1 MAARRGSSK
10 SGARATAGARRSQG
24 VLERAGLAPGRGAL
38 LSSILMLFVGIGLY
52 AWSQTPWTGAIDAK
66 EWEWKITLSADRH
79 VAGDVTFDLSNR
91 GTISHEFLVV
101 ATEKTAAE
109 LLDEVDPATNR
120 IDEALLDVVDEQPE
134 YDAATTAELTVTLPE
149 GHYVV
154 MCNIEGHYASGMY
167 ADLTITPAA
176 DGRVVTRTPAPEP
189 EPAIGTVESVVKEWE
204 VALASDL
211 HVSGSVPFKIANEGS
226 IAHEFLIVRSEKRAS
241 ELLAD
246 VDPATGRIDE
256 ALIEVVDEQP
266 EFEPGAPGA
275 VTVDLSPGHYVVMCN
290 IAGHFQAG
298 MYADLEIVPAPVSTN
313 GITGDEAEWHITL
326 DSYTHAS
333 GPITFNLTNSG
344 TIAHEFLIV
353 RSDAYANQLLASVDP
368 TTKRIDEALLEVI
381 DEQPEYEPGTPG
393 SVTVD
398 LSAGHYVVMC
408 NIEGHYKA
416 GMYADFDV
424 VDN

>member
-1 MAARRGSSK
+1 MAAK
-10 SGARATAGARRSQG
+10 RRSSRSRARVTAASRNTPG
-24 VLERAGLAPGRGAL
+24 LLERAGLAPGRGAL
-38 LSSILMLFVGIGLY
+38 LSSILILLVGIGLY
-52 AWSQTPWTGAIDAK
+52 VWSQTPWTGAIDAK

-91 GTISHEFLVV
+91 GTIPHEFLVV
-101 ATEKTAAE
+101 ATDKTAVE
-109 LLDEVDPATNR
+109 LLEAVDPATNR
-120 IDEALLDVVDEQPE
+120 IDEELLDVVDEQPE
-134 YDAATTAELTVTLPE
+134 YDPATTAELTITLPE

-167 ADLTITPAA
+167 ADLTITPAT

-189 EPAIGTVESVVKEWE
+189 VPAIGTVDSVVKEWE
-204 VALASDL
+204 VALATNL

-226 IAHEFLIVRSEKRAS
+226 IAHEFLIVRSDKRAS

-256 ALIEVVDEQP
+256 ALIDVVDEQP
-266 EFEPGAPGA
+266 EFDPGTPGA
-275 VTVDLSPGHYVVMCN
+275 VTVDLAPGHYVVMCN

-298 MYADLEIVPAPVSTN
+298 MYTDLDIVPAPVSTS
-313 GITGDEAEWHITL
+313 GINGDEAEWHITL

-368 TTKRIDEALLEVI
+368 VTKRIDEALLDVI